1 MQWRK
6 KSLSSV
12 LVPEVLSLSICDVLG
27 FSKNCHLYLE
37 NIRTSTLKMFCYR
50 MYAGASSQSMMV
62 SVCVWQLTD
71 CKAVVSVLPGQV
83 IGTEGFQLF
92 VSLSVVHLPRMWVE
106 QHPDKN
112 NQVCRPH
119 FYWPCTPDSESSEF
133 TITYFPGL
141 HVGLLSRL

>member
-1 MQWRK
+1 
-6 KSLSSV
+6 
-12 LVPEVLSLSICDVLG
+12 
-27 FSKNCHLYLE
+27 
-37 NIRTSTLKMFCYR
+37 

-119 FYWPCTPDSESSEF
+119 FYWPCTPD
-133 TITYFPGL
+133 YFPIL
-141 HVGLLSRL
+141 